1 MYGVAPNELTST
13 DWRDPIAGT
22 PWHKHAPAR
31 LEPVAGWRRRRCRPT
46 AALSTLPRVR
56 GRARGA
62 RGAAVELSDPTLLRT
77 QAYIGG
83 EWVDADSG
91 ATFDVTDPATG
102 DVIASVADLGVEET
116 RRAVD
121 VADAAQKAW
130 AARTAKDRGAILR
143 RWYELFHEHSEDL
156 ARIMTLEMGKP
167 IGESRGEVVYAASF
181 IDWFAEEGKRAYG
194 EVIPTTDPTKR
205 LLVLKQP
212 VGVVSAITPWNF
224 PQAMITRKV
233 APALAAGC
241 SSLVRPASETPL
253 SALAAAELAHRAGL
267 PGGLLNVIPATA
279 SAAVGRELT
288 TNPTIRKISG
298 AIVSKYRNSVQTCV
312 CANRFL
318 VQDGVYDEFAKKFA
332 EAVAELKVG
341 PGIDEGNQIGPLVN
355 DDAVE
360 KVEELV
366 QGALAEGA
374 GVLTGGRRHDLGR
387 SYYEVTILTDV
398 TPDMAIHG
406 EEIFGPVAPLFRF
419 STEEEAIAI
428 ANDTEYGLAAYFY
441 AADMG
446 RIWRVGEGLEYG
458 MVGVNTGLIS
468 SEVAPFGGFKESGIG
483 REGARQGLEEYLE
496 TKYLAFGGV

>member
-1 MYGVAPNELTST
+1 MELQ
-13 DWRDPIAGT
+13 
-22 PWHKHAPAR
+22 
-31 LEPVAGWRRRRCRPT
+31 
-46 AALSTLPRVR
+46 
-56 GRARGA
+56 
-62 RGAAVELSDPTLLRT
+62 DPTLLRT
-77 QAYIGG
+77 QAYVGG
-83 EWVDADSG
+83 EWIDADSG

-102 DVIASVADLGVEET
+102 EVVASGADLGVDET

-121 VADAAQKAW
+121 LAEVAQKAW
-130 AARTAKDRGAILR
+130 AARTAKDRGAVLR
-143 RWYELFHEHSEDL
+143 RWYELFLEHKEDL
-156 ARIMTLEMGKP
+156 ALIMTSEMGKP
-167 IGESRGEVVYAASF
+167 IGESRGEVVYAANF

-194 EVIPTTDPTKR
+194 EVIPTHDPTKR

-241 SSLVRPASETPL
+241 ASLVRPASEPPL
-253 SALAAAELAHRAGL
+253 SALAAAELADRAGL
-267 PGGLLNVIPATA
+267 PPGLLNVIPATD
-279 SAAVGRELT
+279 SPAVGRELT
-288 TNPTIRKISG
+288 TNPTIRKLSFTGSTPIGKLLLGQAAGTVKKASMELGGNAPFIVFDDADIDAAVEG
-298 AIVSKYRNSVQTCV
+298 AIVSKYRNSGQTCV

-332 EAVAELKVG
+332 EAVADLKVG
-341 PGIDEGNQIGPLVN
+341 PGIDESSEIGPLVN
-355 DDAVE
+355 EDAID

-374 GVLTGGRRHDLGR
+374 GVLTGGRRHALGR
-387 SYYEVTILTDV
+387 TYYEVTVLTDV

-419 STEEEAIAI
+419 STEDDAIAI

-446 RIWRVGEGLEYG
+446 RIWRVSESLEYG

-468 SEVAPFGGFKESGIG
+468 TEVAPFGGFKESGIG
-483 REGARQGLEEYLE
+483 REGSHHGLDEYLE
-496 TKYLAFGGV
+496 TKYVAIGGI

>member
-1 MYGVAPNELTST
+1 MELQ
-13 DWRDPIAGT
+13 
-22 PWHKHAPAR
+22 
-31 LEPVAGWRRRRCRPT
+31 
-46 AALSTLPRVR
+46 
-56 GRARGA
+56 
-62 RGAAVELSDPTLLRT
+62 DPTLLRT
-77 QAYIGG
+77 QAYVGG
-83 EWVDADSG
+83 EWIDADSG

-102 DVIASVADLGVEET
+102 DVVASVADLGVDET

-121 VADAAQKAW
+121 LAEVAQKAW
-130 AARTAKDRGAILR
+130 AARTAKDRGAVLR
-143 RWYELFHEHSEDL
+143 RWYELFLEHKEDL
-156 ARIMTLEMGKP
+156 ALIMTSEMGKP
-167 IGESRGEVVYAASF
+167 IGESRGEVVYAANF

-194 EVIPTTDPTKR
+194 EVIPTHDPTKR

-241 SSLVRPASETPL
+241 ASLVRPASETPL
-253 SALAAAELAHRAGL
+253 SALATAELADRAGL
-267 PGGLLNVIPATA
+267 PPGLLNVIPATD
-279 SAAVGRELT
+279 SPTVGRELT
-288 TNPTIRKISG
+288 TNPTIRKISFTGSTPIGKLLLGQAAGTVKKASMELGGNAPFIVFDDADIDAAVEG
-298 AIVSKYRNSVQTCV
+298 AIVSKYRNSGQTCV

-332 EAVAELKVG
+332 EAVADLKVG
-341 PGIDEGNQIGPLVN
+341 PGIDESSEIGPLVN
-355 DDAVE
+355 EDAID

-374 GVLTGGRRHDLGR
+374 GVLTGGRRHALGR
-387 SYYEVTILTDV
+387 TYYEVTVLVDV

-419 STEEEAIAI
+419 STEDDAIAI

-446 RIWRVGEGLEYG
+446 RIWRVSESLEYG

-468 SEVAPFGGFKESGIG
+468 TEVAPFGGFKESGIG
-483 REGARQGLEEYLE
+483 REGSHHGLDEYLE
-496 TKYLAFGGV
+496 TKYVAIGGI

>member
-1 MYGVAPNELTST
+1 MELQ
-13 DWRDPIAGT
+13 
-22 PWHKHAPAR
+22 
-31 LEPVAGWRRRRCRPT
+31 
-46 AALSTLPRVR
+46 
-56 GRARGA
+56 
-62 RGAAVELSDPTLLRT
+62 DPTLLRT

-83 EWVDADSG
+83 EWIDADSG

-102 DVIASVADLGVEET
+102 DVVASVADLGVDET

-121 VADAAQKAW
+121 LAEVAQKGW
-130 AARTAKDRGAILR
+130 AARTAKDRGAVLR
-143 RWYELFHEHSEDL
+143 RWYELFLEHKEDL
-156 ARIMTLEMGKP
+156 ALIMTSEMGKP
-167 IGESRGEVVYAASF
+167 IGESRGEVVYAANF

-194 EVIPTTDPTKR
+194 EVIPTHDPTKR

-241 SSLVRPASETPL
+241 ASLVRPASETPL
-253 SALAAAELAHRAGL
+253 SALAAAELADRAGL
-267 PGGLLNVIPATA
+267 PPGLLNVIPATD
-279 SAAVGRELT
+279 SPAVGRELT
-288 TNPTIRKISG
+288 TNPTIRKISFTGSTPIGKLLLGQAAGTVKKVSMELGGNAPFIVFDDADIDAAVEG
-298 AIVSKYRNSVQTCV
+298 AIVSKYRNSGQTCV

-318 VQDGVYDEFAKKFA
+318 VQDGVYDEFAKKLA
-332 EAVAELKVG
+332 EAVADLKVG
-341 PGIDEGNQIGPLVN
+341 PGIDESSEIGPLVN
-355 DDAVE
+355 EDAID

-374 GVLTGGRRHDLGR
+374 RVLTGGRRHALGR
-387 SYYEVTILTDV
+387 TYYEVTVLADV

-419 STEEEAIAI
+419 STEDDAIAI

-446 RIWRVGEGLEYG
+446 RIWRVSESLEYG

-468 SEVAPFGGFKESGIG
+468 TEVAPFGGFKESGIG
-483 REGARQGLEEYLE
+483 REGSHHGLDEYLE
-496 TKYLAFGGV
+496 TKYVAIGGI

>member
-1 MYGVAPNELTST
+1 MELQ
-13 DWRDPIAGT
+13 
-22 PWHKHAPAR
+22 
-31 LEPVAGWRRRRCRPT
+31 
-46 AALSTLPRVR
+46 
-56 GRARGA
+56 
-62 RGAAVELSDPTLLRT
+62 DPTLLRT

-83 EWVDADSG
+83 EWIDADSG

-102 DVIASVADLGVEET
+102 DVVASVADLGVDET

-121 VADAAQKAW
+121 LAEVAQKGW
-130 AARTAKDRGAILR
+130 AARTAKDRGTVLR
-143 RWYELFHEHSEDL
+143 RWYELFLEHKEDL
-156 ARIMTLEMGKP
+156 ALIMTSEMGKP
-167 IGESRGEVVYAASF
+167 IGESRGEVVYAANF

-194 EVIPTTDPTKR
+194 EVIPTHDPTKR

-241 SSLVRPASETPL
+241 ASLVRPASETPL
-253 SALAAAELAHRAGL
+253 SALAAAELADRAGL
-267 PGGLLNVIPATA
+267 PPGLLNVIPATD
-279 SAAVGRELT
+279 SPAVGRELT
-288 TNPTIRKISG
+288 TNPTIRKISFTGSTPIGKLLLGQAAGTVKKASMELGGNAPFIVFDDADIDAAVEG
-298 AIVSKYRNSVQTCV
+298 AIVSKYRNSGQTCV

-318 VQDGVYDEFAKKFA
+318 VQDGVYDEFAKKLA
-332 EAVAELKVG
+332 EAVADLKVG
-341 PGIDEGNQIGPLVN
+341 PGIDESSEIGPLVN
-355 DDAVE
+355 EDAID

-374 GVLTGGRRHDLGR
+374 RVLTGGRRHALGR
-387 SYYEVTILTDV
+387 TYYEVTVLTDV

-419 STEEEAIAI
+419 STEDDAIAI

-446 RIWRVGEGLEYG
+446 RIWRVSESLEYG

-468 SEVAPFGGFKESGIG
+468 TEVAPFGGFKESGIG
-483 REGARQGLEEYLE
+483 REGSHHGLDEYLE
-496 TKYLAFGGV
+496 TKYVAIGGI

>member
-1 MYGVAPNELTST
+1 MELQ
-13 DWRDPIAGT
+13 
-22 PWHKHAPAR
+22 
-31 LEPVAGWRRRRCRPT
+31 
-46 AALSTLPRVR
+46 
-56 GRARGA
+56 
-62 RGAAVELSDPTLLRT
+62 DPTLLRT
-77 QAYIGG
+77 QAYVGG
-83 EWVDADSG
+83 EWIDADSG

-102 DVIASVADLGVEET
+102 EVVASVADLGVDET

-121 VADAAQKAW
+121 LAEVAQKAW
-130 AARTAKDRGAILR
+130 AARTAKDRGAVLR
-143 RWYELFHEHSEDL
+143 RWYELFLEHKEDL
-156 ARIMTLEMGKP
+156 ALIMTSEMGKP
-167 IGESRGEVVYAASF
+167 IGESRGEVVYAANF

-194 EVIPTTDPTKR
+194 EVIPTHDPTKR

-241 SSLVRPASETPL
+241 ASLVRPASETPL
-253 SALAAAELAHRAGL
+253 SALAAAELADRAGL
-267 PGGLLNVIPATA
+267 PPGLLNGIPATD
-279 SAAVGRELT
+279 SPAVGRELT
-288 TNPTIRKISG
+288 TNPTIRKISFTGSTPIGKLLLGQAAGTVKKASMELGGNAPFIVFDDADIDAAVEG
-298 AIVSKYRNSVQTCV
+298 AIVSKYRNSGQTCV

-332 EAVAELKVG
+332 EAVADLEVG
-341 PGIDEGNQIGPLVN
+341 PGIDESSEIGPLVN
-355 DDAVE
+355 EDAID

-374 GVLTGGRRHDLGR
+374 GVLTGGRRHALGR
-387 SYYEVTILTDV
+387 TYYEVTVLTDV

-419 STEEEAIAI
+419 STEDDAIAI

-446 RIWRVGEGLEYG
+446 RIWRVSESLEYG

-468 SEVAPFGGFKESGIG
+468 TEVAPFGGFKESGIG
-483 REGARQGLEEYLE
+483 REGSHHGLDEYLE
-496 TKYLAFGGV
+496 TKYVAIGGI

>member
-1 MYGVAPNELTST
+1 MELQ
-13 DWRDPIAGT
+13 
-22 PWHKHAPAR
+22 
-31 LEPVAGWRRRRCRPT
+31 
-46 AALSTLPRVR
+46 
-56 GRARGA
+56 
-62 RGAAVELSDPTLLRT
+62 DPTLLRT
-77 QAYIGG
+77 QAYVGG
-83 EWVDADSG
+83 EWIDADSG

-102 DVIASVADLGVEET
+102 DVVASVADLGVDET

-121 VADAAQKAW
+121 LAELAQKAW
-130 AARTAKDRGAILR
+130 AARTAKDRGAVLR
-143 RWYELFHEHSEDL
+143 RWYELFLEHKEDL
-156 ARIMTLEMGKP
+156 ALIMTSEMGKP
-167 IGESRGEVVYAASF
+167 IGESRGEVVYAANF

-194 EVIPTTDPTKR
+194 EVIPTHDPTKR

-241 SSLVRPASETPL
+241 ASLVRPASETPL
-253 SALAAAELAHRAGL
+253 SALAAAELADRAGL
-267 PGGLLNVIPATA
+267 PPGLLNVIPATD
-279 SAAVGRELT
+279 SPTVGRELT
-288 TNPTIRKISG
+288 TNPTIRKISFTGSTPIGKLLLGQAAGTVKKASMELGGNAPFIVFDDADIDAAVEG
-298 AIVSKYRNSVQTCV
+298 AIVSKYRNSGQTCV

-332 EAVAELKVG
+332 EAVADLKVG
-341 PGIDEGNQIGPLVN
+341 PGIDESSEIGPLVN
-355 DDAVE
+355 EDAID

-374 GVLTGGRRHDLGR
+374 GVLTGGRRHALGR
-387 SYYEVTILTDV
+387 TYYEVTVLVDV

-419 STEEEAIAI
+419 STEDDAIAI

-446 RIWRVGEGLEYG
+446 RIWRVSESLEYG

-468 SEVAPFGGFKESGIG
+468 TEVAPFGGFKESGIG
-483 REGARQGLEEYLE
+483 REGSHHGLDEYLE
-496 TKYLAFGGV
+496 TKYVAIGGI

>member
-1 MYGVAPNELTST
+1 MELQ
-13 DWRDPIAGT
+13 
-22 PWHKHAPAR
+22 
-31 LEPVAGWRRRRCRPT
+31 
-46 AALSTLPRVR
+46 
-56 GRARGA
+56 
-62 RGAAVELSDPTLLRT
+62 DPTLLRT
-77 QAYIGG
+77 QAYVGG
-83 EWVDADSG
+83 EWIDADSG

-102 DVIASVADLGVEET
+102 EVVASVADLGVDET

-121 VADAAQKAW
+121 LAEVAQKAW
-130 AARTAKDRGAILR
+130 AARTAKDRGAVLR
-143 RWYELFHEHSEDL
+143 RWYELFLEHKEDL
-156 ARIMTLEMGKP
+156 ALIMTSEMGKP
-167 IGESRGEVVYAASF
+167 IGESRGEVVYAANF

-194 EVIPTTDPTKR
+194 EVIPTHDPTKR

-241 SSLVRPASETPL
+241 ASLVRPASETPL
-253 SALAAAELAHRAGL
+253 SALAAAELADRAGL
-267 PGGLLNVIPATA
+267 PPGLLNVIPAPD
-279 SAAVGRELT
+279 SPAVGRELT
-288 TNPTIRKISG
+288 TNPTIRKISFTGSTPIGKLLLGQAAGTVKKASMELGGNAPFIVFDDADIDAAVEG
-298 AIVSKYRNSVQTCV
+298 AIVSKYRNSGQTCV

-332 EAVAELKVG
+332 EAVADLKVG
-341 PGIDEGNQIGPLVN
+341 PGIDESSEIGPLAN
-355 DDAVE
+355 EDAID

-374 GVLTGGRRHDLGR
+374 GVLTGGRRHALGR
-387 SYYEVTILTDV
+387 TYYEVTVLTDV
-398 TPDMAIHG
+398 TPDLAIHG

-419 STEEEAIAI
+419 STEDDAIAI

-446 RIWRVGEGLEYG
+446 RIWRVSESLEYG

-468 SEVAPFGGFKESGIG
+468 TEVAPFGGFKESGIG
-483 REGARQGLEEYLE
+483 REGSHHGLAEYLE
-496 TKYLAFGGV
+496 TKYVAIGGI

>member
-1 MYGVAPNELTST
+1 MELQ
-13 DWRDPIAGT
+13 
-22 PWHKHAPAR
+22 
-31 LEPVAGWRRRRCRPT
+31 
-46 AALSTLPRVR
+46 
-56 GRARGA
+56 
-62 RGAAVELSDPTLLRT
+62 DPTLLRT
-77 QAYIGG
+77 QAYVGG
-83 EWVDADSG
+83 EWIDADSG

-102 DVIASVADLGVEET
+102 EVVASVADLGVDET

-121 VADAAQKAW
+121 LAEVAQKAW
-130 AARTAKDRGAILR
+130 AARTAKDRGAVLR
-143 RWYELFHEHSEDL
+143 RWYELFLEHKEDL
-156 ARIMTLEMGKP
+156 ALIMTSEMGKP
-167 IGESRGEVVYAASF
+167 IGESRGEVVYAANF

-194 EVIPTTDPTKR
+194 EVIPTHDPTKR

-241 SSLVRPASETPL
+241 ASLVRPASETPL
-253 SALAAAELAHRAGL
+253 SALAAAELADRAGL
-267 PGGLLNVIPATA
+267 PPGLLNVIPATD
-279 SAAVGRELT
+279 SPAVGRELT
-288 TNPTIRKISG
+288 TNPTIRKISFTGSTPIGKLLLGQAAGTVKKASMELGGNAPFIVFDDADIDAAVEG
-298 AIVSKYRNSVQTCV
+298 AIVSKYRNSGQTCV

-318 VQDGVYDEFAKKFA
+318 VQDGVYDEFAKKLA
-332 EAVAELKVG
+332 EAVADLKVG
-341 PGIDEGNQIGPLVN
+341 PGIDESSEIGPLVN
-355 DDAVE
+355 EDAID

-374 GVLTGGRRHDLGR
+374 GVLTGGRRHALGR
-387 SYYEVTILTDV
+387 TYYEVTVLTDV

-419 STEEEAIAI
+419 STEDDAIAI

-446 RIWRVGEGLEYG
+446 RIWRVSESLEYG

-468 SEVAPFGGFKESGIG
+468 TEVAPFGGFKESGIG
-483 REGARQGLEEYLE
+483 REGSHHGLDEYLE
-496 TKYLAFGGV
+496 TKYVAIGGI

>member
-1 MYGVAPNELTST
+1 MELQ
-13 DWRDPIAGT
+13 
-22 PWHKHAPAR
+22 
-31 LEPVAGWRRRRCRPT
+31 
-46 AALSTLPRVR
+46 
-56 GRARGA
+56 
-62 RGAAVELSDPTLLRT
+62 DPTLLRT
-77 QAYIGG
+77 QAYVGG
-83 EWVDADSG
+83 EWIDADSG

-102 DVIASVADLGVEET
+102 DVVASVADLGVDET

-121 VADAAQKAW
+121 LAEVAQKAW
-130 AARTAKDRGAILR
+130 AARTAKDRGAVLR
-143 RWYELFHEHSEDL
+143 RWYELFLEHKEDL
-156 ARIMTLEMGKP
+156 ALIMTSEMGKP
-167 IGESRGEVVYAASF
+167 IGESRGEVVYAANF

-194 EVIPTTDPTKR
+194 EVIPTHDPTKR

-241 SSLVRPASETPL
+241 ASLVRPASETPL
-253 SALAAAELAHRAGL
+253 SALAAAELADRAGL
-267 PGGLLNVIPATA
+267 PPGLLNVIPATD
-279 SAAVGRELT
+279 SPTVGRELT
-288 TNPTIRKISG
+288 TNPTIRKISFTGSTPIGKLLLGQAAGTVKKASMELGGNAPFIVFDDADIDAAVEG
-298 AIVSKYRNSVQTCV
+298 AIVSKYRNSGQTCV

-332 EAVAELKVG
+332 EAVADLKVG
-341 PGIDEGNQIGPLVN
+341 PGIDESSEIGPLVN
-355 DDAVE
+355 EDAID

-374 GVLTGGRRHDLGR
+374 GVLTGGRRHALGR
-387 SYYEVTILTDV
+387 TYYEVTVLTDV

-419 STEEEAIAI
+419 STVDDAIAI

-446 RIWRVGEGLEYG
+446 RIWRVSESLEYG

-468 SEVAPFGGFKESGIG
+468 TEVAPFGGFKESGIG
-483 REGARQGLEEYLE
+483 REGSHHGLDEYLE
-496 TKYLAFGGV
+496 TKYVAIGGI

>member
-1 MYGVAPNELTST
+1 
-13 DWRDPIAGT
+13 
-22 PWHKHAPAR
+22 
-31 LEPVAGWRRRRCRPT
+31 
-46 AALSTLPRVR
+46 
-56 GRARGA
+56 
-62 RGAAVELSDPTLLRT
+62 VELQDPTLLRT

-83 EWVDADSG
+83 EWIDADSG

-102 DVIASVADLGVEET
+102 DVVASVADLGVDET

-121 VADAAQKAW
+121 LAEVAQKGW
-130 AARTAKDRGAILR
+130 AARTAKDRGAVLR
-143 RWYELFHEHSEDL
+143 RWYELFLEHKEDL
-156 ARIMTLEMGKP
+156 ALIMTSEMGKP
-167 IGESRGEVVYAASF
+167 IGESRGEVVYAANF

-194 EVIPTTDPTKR
+194 EVIPTHDPTKR

-241 SSLVRPASETPL
+241 ASLVRPASETPL
-253 SALAAAELAHRAGL
+253 SALAAAELADRAGL
-267 PGGLLNVIPATA
+267 PPGLLNVIPATD
-279 SAAVGRELT
+279 SPAVGRELT
-288 TNPTIRKISG
+288 TNPTIRKISFTGSTPIGKLLLGQAAGTVKKASMELGGNAPFIVFDDADIDAAVEG
-298 AIVSKYRNSVQTCV
+298 AIVSKYRNSGQTCV

-318 VQDGVYDEFAKKFA
+318 VQDGVYDEFAKKLA
-332 EAVAELKVG
+332 DAVADLKVG
-341 PGIDEGNQIGPLVN
+341 PGIDESSEIGPLVN
-355 DDAVE
+355 EDAID

-374 GVLTGGRRHDLGR
+374 RVLTGGRRHALGR
-387 SYYEVTILTDV
+387 TYYEVTVLADV

-419 STEEEAIAI
+419 STEDDAIAI

-446 RIWRVGEGLEYG
+446 RIWRVSESLEYG

-468 SEVAPFGGFKESGIG
+468 TEVAPFGGFKESGIG
-483 REGARQGLEEYLE
+483 REGSHHGLDEYLE
-496 TKYLAFGGV
+496 TKYVAIGGI

>member
-1 MYGVAPNELTST
+1 MELQ
-13 DWRDPIAGT
+13 
-22 PWHKHAPAR
+22 
-31 LEPVAGWRRRRCRPT
+31 
-46 AALSTLPRVR
+46 
-56 GRARGA
+56 
-62 RGAAVELSDPTLLRT
+62 DPTLLRT
-77 QAYIGG
+77 QAYVGG
-83 EWVDADSG
+83 EWIDADSG

-102 DVIASVADLGVEET
+102 DVVASVADLGVDET

-121 VADAAQKAW
+121 LAEVAQKGW
-130 AARTAKDRGAILR
+130 AARTAKDRGAVLR
-143 RWYELFHEHSEDL
+143 RWYELFLEHKEDL
-156 ARIMTLEMGKP
+156 ALIMTSEMGKP
-167 IGESRGEVVYAASF
+167 IGESRGEVVYAANF

-194 EVIPTTDPTKR
+194 EVIPTHDPTKR

-241 SSLVRPASETPL
+241 ASLVRPASETPL
-253 SALAAAELAHRAGL
+253 SALAAAELADRAGL
-267 PGGLLNVIPATA
+267 PPGLLNVIPATD
-279 SAAVGRELT
+279 SPAVGRELT
-288 TNPTIRKISG
+288 TNPTIRKISFTGSTPIGKLLLGQAAGTVKKASMELGGNAPFIVFDDADIDAAVEG
-298 AIVSKYRNSVQTCV
+298 AIVSKYRNSGQTCV

-332 EAVAELKVG
+332 EAVADLKVG
-341 PGIDEGNQIGPLVN
+341 PGIDESSEIGPLVN
-355 DDAVE
+355 EDAID

-374 GVLTGGRRHDLGR
+374 RVLTGGRRHALGR
-387 SYYEVTILTDV
+387 TYYEVTVLTDV

-419 STEEEAIAI
+419 STEDDAIAI

-446 RIWRVGEGLEYG
+446 RIWRVSESLEYG

-468 SEVAPFGGFKESGIG
+468 TEVAPFGGFKESGIG
-483 REGARQGLEEYLE
+483 REGSHHGLDEYLE
-496 TKYLAFGGV
+496 TKYVAIGGI